1 MSTLSDIE
9 VSSALVMD
17 DQADVCRLVVR
28 QLEQIGLS
36 ATGICTKPEL
46 VAALE
51 RAHPD
56 LLLLDLSLGES
67 DAIEIFR
74 VLSEQ
79 RYEGRAVLM
88 SGHGAPILEHARRI
102 GERSGIAIGGI
113 LRKPFR
119 RQDLQ
124 ALLVDMPSP
133 VRSSDAPAP
142 AEDDPMLLQ
151 TAIDRN
157 WLEFWYQ
164 PKINLKENRVVGAE
178 SLARIR
184 HPERGVLSPA
194 AFLPS
199 AGVDAL
205 HALTLQAVE
214 SAFLA
219 ERRLSAVLPQPR
231 LSVNLAGHTLHYPDL
246 LAQLKEIRDIVE
258 GGSQM
263 ILEVTESDVIE
274 DVIAAQEFAMRA
286 VLHGFAISIDDFGS
300 GYSTFERLRRIPFSE
315 LKLERSLVDG
325 CSRDR
330 QLRSIC
336 QAAVQL
342 GHDFEAE
349 VVGEGVEDIAD
360 LETLRELGFDLV
372 QGFHFARPLPLEEF
386 LKYTASRQDS
396 QG

>member
-1 MSTLSDIE
+1 MREIE
-9 VSSALVMD
+9 ASSALVMD
-17 DQADVCRLVVR
+17 DQADVCRLVVH

-36 ATGICTKPEL
+36 ATGVCTKPEL

-51 RAHPD
+51 QGHPD

-74 VLSEQ
+74 VLSEC
-79 RYEGRAVLM
+79 RFEGRAVLM
-88 SGHGAPILEHARRI
+88 SGHGAPLLEHARRI
-102 GERSGIAIGGI
+102 GQRSGIVIGGV

-119 RQDLQ
+119 MQELQ
-124 ALLVDMPSP
+124 TLLAGMPSP
-133 VRSSDAPAP
+133 VLSSEAAAAPVK
-142 AEDDPMLLQ
+142 EDPEILQ
-151 TAIDRN
+151 TALDRN

-164 PKINLKENRVVGAE
+164 PKISLKDNRVVGAE

-199 AGVDAL
+199 ADVDAL
-205 HALTLQAVE
+205 HALTLQAVKN
-214 SAFLA
+214 AFLA
-219 ERRLSAVLPQPR
+219 ERQLSAVLPQPR
-231 LSVNLAGHTLHYPDL
+231 LSVNIAGHTLHHPDL
-246 LAQLKEIRDIVE
+246 LAQLKEIRDSGD
-258 GGSQM
+258 GGSQL

-274 DVIAAQEFAMRA
+274 DVVAAQEFAMRA

-325 CSRDR
+325 CARDQ

-349 VVGEGVEDIAD
+349 VVGEGVEDAED
-360 LETLRELGFDLV
+360 LEVLRDLGFDLV
-372 QGFHFARPLPLEEF
+372 QGYHFARPLPLDEL
-386 LKYTASRQDS
+386 LKYCESLQDRQV
-396 QG
+396 

>member
-1 MSTLSDIE
+1 MPEIE
-9 VSSALVMD
+9 ASSALVMD
-17 DQADVCRLVVR
+17 DQADICRLVVH

-36 ATGICTKPEL
+36 ATGVCTKPEL

-51 RAHPD
+51 QAHPD

-67 DAIEIFR
+67 DAIEIFQI
-74 VLSEQ
+74 LSE
-79 RYEGRAVLM
+79 RRFEGWAVLM
-88 SGHGAPILEHARRI
+88 SGHGVPLLEHARRI
-102 GERSGIAIGGI
+102 GERSGIVIGGV

-124 ALLVDMPSP
+124 ALLAGMPSP
-133 VRSSDAPAP
+133 VRSSETVAPAD
-142 AEDDPMLLQ
+142 DDPTLLQ
-151 TAIDRN
+151 TALDRN

-164 PKINLKENRVVGAE
+164 PKISLKDNHIVGAE

-184 HPERGVLSPA
+184 HPERGVLAPA
-194 AFLPS
+194 AFLPR
-199 AGVDAL
+199 ADVGAL
-205 HALTLQAVE
+205 HVLTLLAVE

-219 ERRLSAVLPQPR
+219 ERKLSAVLPQPR
-231 LSVNLAGHTLHYPDL
+231 LSVNLSGHTLHHPDL
-246 LAQLKEIRDIVE
+246 LAQLKGLRDTV
-258 GGSQM
+258 GGGTQM

-349 VVGEGVEDIAD
+349 VVGEGVENAED

-386 LKYTASRQDS
+386 LKYSESWQD
-396 QG
+396 QE